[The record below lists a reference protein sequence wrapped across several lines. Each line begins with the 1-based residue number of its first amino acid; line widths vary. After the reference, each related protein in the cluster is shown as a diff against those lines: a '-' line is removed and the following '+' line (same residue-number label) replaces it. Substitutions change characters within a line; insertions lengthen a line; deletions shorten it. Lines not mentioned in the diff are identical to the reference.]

1 MPGFSQIPI
10 TLRVPGVFAEVDPVV
25 AQQGPGVF
33 PFRAIIIA
41 QGTTPRTVA
50 SNIVTPTTSSKQ
62 AREFF
67 GAGSTAHLM
76 AEAYF
81 DSGAGVA
88 LDVVTLAYA
97 AGSVAATTTCVVSGT
112 IATPGTVFLYV
123 SGVRIEVTASVDVN
137 TTAAAIRAAINA
149 DTDLPVFATGS
160 AASVIIT
167 AKNNG
172 TASNSIDVRFNHL
185 PGEDFPGAISITAPA
200 MAGGVGEPFTAGVDA
215 LLAATRYDV
224 VMTAY
229 ATATQMDY
237 YATMMNDRADALVGF
252 PGMHFVGA
260 SGTHAALVALTGTR
274 NNKFECVV
282 GQEDQPAW
290 AITRGAAVAGQAAK
304 FLQDDPV
311 RPLTG
316 RKLLPGLGPNTAD
329 QFTLAERDLLLHD
342 GISTIRYDSQGR
354 PNIERLITTY
364 QETTGGS
371 PDEAFLDVQTAFGLA
386 YLRRSYTANFGIQFA
401 SHKLADDG
409 TVVGPGSVTVT
420 PAIAKADAVAW
431 YGGMVRAGV
440 AEDLAGFIENTTF
453 QRSATDPNRLEGFLA
468 VNLQNQL
475 RVSATLFQFQ
485 R

>member
-1 MPGFSQIPI
+1 MPGFSQIPL
-10 TLRVPGVFAEVDPVV
+10 TLRVPGAFAEVDPVV

-33 PFRAIIIA
+33 PFRALIIA
-41 QGTTPRTVA
+41 QGTSGRTVLD
-50 SNIVTPTTSSKQ
+50 NIVTPTTSTKQ

-67 GAGSTAHLM
+67 GNGSTAHLM

-81 DSGAGVA
+81 DSGAGIP
-88 LDVVTLAYA
+88 LDIISVTYPG
-97 AGSVAATTTCVVSGT
+97 GSAPATTTCVVSGT

-123 SGVRIEVTASVDVN
+123 AGVRLEVVASVDVN
-137 TTAAAIRAAINA
+137 TTATAIRAAINA
-149 DTDLPVFATGS
+149 NTDLPVIATG
-160 AASVIIT
+160 AAAAVIIT

-185 PGEDFPGAISITAPA
+185 PGETFPGAISITAPA
-200 MAGGVGEPFTAGVDA
+200 MAGGLLEPFGVDTS
-215 LLAATRYDV
+215 LFAATRYDV

-229 ATATQMDY
+229 ATATQMDL
-237 YATMMNDRADALVGF
+237 YATMMNNRADALVGF

-282 GQEDQPAW
+282 GQEVQPAW
-290 AITRGAAVAGQAAK
+290 AVTRGAAVAGQAAK

-316 RKLLPGLGPNTAD
+316 RKLLPGLGPNSAD
-329 QFTLAERDLLLHD
+329 EFTLAERDLLLHD

-364 QETTGGS
+364 QQTTGGS

-431 YGGMVRAGV
+431 YSGMVRAGV

>member
-1 MPGFSQIPI
+1 MPGFSQIPL
-10 TLRVPGVFAEVDPVV
+10 TLRVPGAFAEVDPVV

-33 PFRAIIIA
+33 PFRALIV
-41 QGTTPRTVA
+41 GTKKTGSPIGNLVIR
-50 SNIVTPTTSSKQ
+50 PTTSATQ
-62 AREFF
+62 AAEDF

-76 AEAYF
+76 AAGYF
-81 DSGAGVA
+81 DSGAGVP
-88 LDVVTLAYA
+88 LDVVTVNLPGGSAA
-97 AGSVAATTTCVVSGT
+97 AGLFTVSGT
-112 IATPGTVFLYV
+112 IATPGTVYV
-123 SGVRIEVTASVDVN
+123 YVAGVRMTVQASVDTATTGLAIMDAVNANTNLPVTASGAG
-137 TTAAAIRAAINA
+137 TTFS
-149 DTDLPVFATGS
+149 L
-160 AASVIIT
+160 T
-167 AKNNG
+167 AKHVG
-172 TASNSIDVRFNHL
+172 LIGNSIDVRFNHL
-185 PGEDFPGAISITAPA
+185 AGEAFPGAISITEGKL
-200 MAGGVGEPFTAGVDA
+200 AGGVGEPTYAGLSA
-215 LLAATRYDV
+215 IIAANRYDIV
-224 VMTAY
+224 IDAY
-229 ATATQMDY
+229 STATSLDFW
-237 YATMMNDRADALVGF
+237 ATEMSARADALVGF
-252 PGMHFVGA
+252 PGMFFAGA
-260 SGTHAALVALTGTR
+260 SGTHAALVSLTGTR

-290 AITRGAAVAGQAAK
+290 AVTRGAAVAGQAAK

-316 RKLLPGLGPNTAD
+316 RKLLPGFGPNSAD
-329 QFTLAERDLLLHD
+329 EFTLAERDLLLHD

-386 YLRRSYTANFGIQFA
+386 YLRRSYTANFAIQFA

-431 YGGMVRAGV
+431 YSGMVRAGV
-440 AEDLAGFIENTTF
+440 GEDLAGFIENTTF
-453 QRSATDPNRLEGFLA
+453 QRSASDPNRLEGFLA

>member
-1 MPGFSQIPI
+1 MPGFSQIPL
-10 TLRVPGVFAEVDPVV
+10 TLRVPGAFAEVDPVV

-33 PFRAIIIA
+33 PFRAIII
-41 QGTTPRTVA
+41 GTAAGGAGVA
-50 SNIVTPTTSSKQ
+50 VNTVTPTTSAKQ
-62 AREFF
+62 AREDF
-67 GAGSTAHLM
+67 GAGSTCHLM

-81 DSGAGVA
+81 DSGAGIA
-88 LDVVTLAYA
+88 LDVIALPMTAGHA
-97 AGSVAATTTCVVSGT
+97 AANTTCVVSGT
-112 IATPGTVFLYV
+112 IATPGTVYMYV
-123 SGVRIEVTASVDVN
+123 AGVRLEVTASVDVN
-137 TTAAAIRAAINA
+137 TTATAIRDAINA
-149 DTDLPVFATGS
+149 NSDLPVIASGA
-160 AASVIIT
+160 AASVILT
-167 AKNNG
+167 ATSSG
-172 TASNSIDVRFNHL
+172 TSSNSIDIRFNHL
-185 PGEDFPGAISITAPA
+185 PGETFPGAISITAPA
-200 MAGGVGEPFTAGVDA
+200 MTGGLLEPNNAGLSA
-215 LLAATRYDV
+215 LLAATRYDIV
-224 VMTAY
+224 IQGY
-229 ATATQMDY
+229 ATATQMDF

-252 PGMHFVGA
+252 PGMAFVGA

-290 AITRGAAVAGQAAK
+290 AVTRGAAVAGQAAK

-316 RKLLPGLGPNTAD
+316 RKLLPGFGPNSAD
-329 QFTLAERDLLLHD
+329 EFTLAERDLLLHD

>member
-1 MPGFSQIPI
+1 MD
-10 TLRVPGVFAEVDPVV
+10 E
-25 AQQGPGVF
+25 
-33 PFRAIIIA
+33 
-41 QGTTPRTVA
+41 
-50 SNIVTPTTSSKQ
+50 
-62 AREFF
+62 
-67 GAGSTAHLM
+67 
-76 AEAYF
+76 
-81 DSGAGVA
+81 VA
-88 LDVVTLAYA
+88 L
-97 AGSVAATTTCVVSGT
+97 
-112 IATPGTVFLYV
+112 
-123 SGVRIEVTASVDVN
+123 EM
-137 TTAAAIRAAINA
+137 
-149 DTDLPVFATGS
+149 
-160 AASVIIT
+160 
-167 AKNNG
+167 
-172 TASNSIDVRFNHL
+172 NS
-185 PGEDFPGAISITAPA
+185 
-200 MAGGVGEPFTAGVDA
+200 
-215 LLAATRYDV
+215 
-224 VMTAY
+224 
-229 ATATQMDY
+229 
-237 YATMMNDRADALVGF
+237 RADALVGF
-252 PGMHFVGA
+252 PGMAFVGVD
-260 SGTHAALVALTGTR
+260 GTHAALVALTGTR

>member
-1 MPGFSQIPI
+1 MPGFSQIPL
-10 TLRVPGVFAEVDPVV
+10 TLRVPGAFAEVDPVV

-33 PFRAIIIA
+33 PFRALMVGQRNNSFPFLTII
-41 QGTTPRTVA
+41 
-50 SNIVTPTTSSKQ
+50 PTTSASQ
-62 AREFF
+62 AREDW
-67 GAGSTAHLM
+67 GPGSTTHLM

-81 DSGAGVA
+81 DSGAA
-88 LDVVTLAYA
+88 IPLDIVTVQGG
-97 AGSVAATTTCVVSGT
+97 AGATSASTTCVVSGT
-112 IATPGTVFLYV
+112 IATPGSVYMYV
-123 SGVRIEVTASVDVN
+123 AGVRLAITASVDA
-137 TTAAAIRAAINA
+137 TTTGQAIIDAINA
-149 DTDLPVFATGS
+149 NLDLPVRATGT
-160 AASVIIT
+160 APSVVLT
-167 AKNNG
+167 AVNNG
-172 TASNSIDVRFNHL
+172 VIGNSIDVRFNHL
-185 PGEDFPGAISITAPA
+185 PGEAFPGAISITSPA
-200 MAGGVGEPFTAGVDA
+200 MTGGVGEPTYAGLSA
-215 LLAATRYDV
+215 LIAANRYDIV
-224 VMTAY
+224 IDAY
-229 ATATQMDY
+229 ATTASLDFWATEMSG
-237 YATMMNDRADALVGF
+237 RADALVGC

-260 SGTHAALVALTGTR
+260 SGTHAALVSLTGTR

-282 GQEDQPAW
+282 GQEVQPAW
-290 AITRGAAVAGQAAK
+290 AVTRGAAVAGQAAK

-316 RKLLPGLGPNTAD
+316 RKLLPGLGANTAD
-329 QFTLAERDLLLHD
+329 EFTLAERDLLLHD

-431 YGGMVRAGV
+431 YSGMVRAGV